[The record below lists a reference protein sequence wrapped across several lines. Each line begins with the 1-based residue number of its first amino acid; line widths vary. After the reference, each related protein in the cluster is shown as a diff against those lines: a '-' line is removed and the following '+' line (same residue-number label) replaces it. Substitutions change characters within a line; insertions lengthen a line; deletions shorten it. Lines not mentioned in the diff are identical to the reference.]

1 MHIKQRS
8 GSILGA
14 ALVTVSLLMTACTGA
29 ADNSDADDDS
39 AAGSSDAF
47 PVTIEHRFGETIL
60 PEEPDRIVSLS
71 PAATDELLS
80 LGVVPVLTISQEW
93 SGGEDGFNEWTSDA
107 LEELG
112 AEFPPFLESNIVEL
126 DYEEIL
132 SYAPDLIIATA
143 ENFDETAYKRL
154 AEIAPTLA
162 LRPRGEFTW
171 RTSMEDVGAVV
182 GEPEKAEEVVARAEA
197 VVAGIQQ
204 AHPEFEG
211 KTFVMSRALLEGNTS
226 MFAYAADTSM
236 PRLLSGFGLTPAP
249 VSERRDAETQTNDFS
264 LEELDSIE
272 TDLWIGFLNNPEDEK
287 RTLENPLVAAWQ
299 PFATGRYVMIA
310 DRQLTQAL
318 SLSAPLAI
326 EWGAPRLADDIADA
340 IANAEG

>member
-1 MHIKQRS
+1 MS
-8 GSILGA
+8 
-14 ALVTVSLLMTACTGA
+14 CC
-29 ADNSDADDDS
+29 
-39 AAGSSDAF
+39 
-47 PVTIEHRFGETIL
+47 
-60 PEEPDRIVSLS
+60 
-71 PAATDELLS
+71 S

-93 SGGEDGFNEWTSDA
+93 SGGEGWLQRVDQLTRSRSWGPS
-107 LEELG
+107 
-112 AEFPPFLESNIVEL
+112 FPHLESNIVEL

-226 MFAYAADTSM
+226 NLRSGHVDAAVAQRIRTH
-236 PRLLSGFGLTPAP
+236 SGAGQREA
-249 VSERRDAETQTNDFS
+249 RCR
-264 LEELDSIE
+264 
-272 TDLWIGFLNNPEDEK
+272 NPD
-287 RTLENPLVAAWQ
+287 Q
-299 PFATGRYVMIA
+299 
-310 DRQLTQAL
+310 
-318 SLSAPLAI
+318 
-326 EWGAPRLADDIADA
+326 
-340 IANAEG
+340 